1 MTTPPAPPVD
11 ADPFAIELDTHRRYL
26 LRVARLQLRDGDLA
40 EDVVQETLLA
50 AVAGRTGFSG
60 RSSIRTWLTG
70 ILKHKIVDAI
80 RHKQR
85 RPSVVSLSDAMLDA
99 DVPDEMFTAEGAWKV
114 APSDWGNPETA
125 LAQSEFMEVL
135 ARCLDKLP
143 PATARVFTMRE
154 ILELDTH
161 EICKELSITANNVW
175 VILHRARVSLRQ
187 CLEQN
192 WFAAAL
198 RR

>member
-60 RSSIRTWLTG
+60 RSSVRTWLTG
-70 ILKHKIVDAI
+70 ILRHKIIDAI

-85 RPSVVSLSDAMLDA
+85 RPSVAALSDATLDS
-99 DVPDEMFTAEGAWKV
+99 DVLDEMFTAEGAWKV
-114 APSDWGNPETA
+114 APADWGNPENA

-154 ILELDTH
+154 ILELDTD

-175 VILHRARVSLRQ
+175 VILHRARVSLRE

-192 WFAAAL
+192 WFAAAP
-198 RR
+198 R

>member
-1 MTTPPAPPVD
+1 LD
-11 ADPFAIELDTHRRYL
+11 ADPFAIELDMHRRYL

-40 EDVVQETLLA
+40 EDVVQETFLA
-50 AVAGRTGFSG
+50 AVAGRAGFSG

-70 ILKHKIVDAI
+70 ILKHKIIDAI
-80 RHKQR
+80 RQKR
-85 RPSVVSLSDAMLDA
+85 RPIVAAAFDETLDVDALDG
-99 DVPDEMFTAEGAWKV
+99 MFTDEGAWKTPP
-114 APSDWGNPETA
+114 ADWGNPENA
-125 LAQSEFMEVL
+125 LAQSEFMDVL

-154 ILELDTH
+154 ILELESD
-161 EICKELSITANNVW
+161 EICKELSITANNLW
-175 VILHRARVSLRQ
+175 VILHRARISLRQ

-192 WFAAAL
+192 WFASAP